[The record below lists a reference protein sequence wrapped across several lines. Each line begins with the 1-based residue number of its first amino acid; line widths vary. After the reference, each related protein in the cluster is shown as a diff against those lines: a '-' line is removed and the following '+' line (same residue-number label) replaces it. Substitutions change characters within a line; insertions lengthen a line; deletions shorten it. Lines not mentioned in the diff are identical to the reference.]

1 MDQVEPSHE
10 EGEEEHEVI
19 FREDDLQ
26 PVETT
31 PPTPITSNDMDVII
45 KGVGD

>member
-10 EGEEEHEVI
+10 EGEGEDEVV

-31 PPTPITSNDMDVII
+31 PPTLSHQMTWMSL
-45 KGVGD
+45 